1 LATWSNRCQAL
12 SKNGGVV
19 VAAKST
25 KKTNSGVVYLPIA
38 GDAPRDVLTWHD
50 QLPYRIWV
58 HSRNVAGTYKQ
69 LAIEIAWQGDAATP
83 TSEPEIKL
91 RLEMA
96 KIRVGEL
103 NSSNINATLLRSI
116 PVGQIMET
124 HALMLSK
131 QSRKIEAKKNKRV
144 TLVKTF
150 EMETYNFELR
160 PIAEAR
166 RSVDESTLPMI
177 EPREENFEL
186 RATAKDSLL
195 IAYVYAE
202 QVKTGSRMA
211 AVRAANLL
219 GIKVHLAYVGI
230 RTARKKGWLT
240 STGTNGEVSGELT
253 KEGIAE
259 FKRING
265 ESLYHKHVTAVFEQ
279 MKKDEQWLT

>member
-1 LATWSNRCQAL
+1 V
-12 SKNGGVV
+12 G
-19 VAAKST
+19 AAKST
-25 KKTNSGVVYLPIA
+25 KKTNSGVVYLPLA

-58 HSRNVAGTYKQ
+58 HSRNAAGTYKQ
-69 LAIEIAWQGDAATP
+69 LALEIAWQGDVSTP

-103 NSSNINATLLRSI
+103 SSSNISATLLRSI

-144 TLVKTF
+144 TLVKPY
-150 EMETYNFELR
+150 EMDTYNFELR

-177 EPREENFEL
+177 EPREANAEL

-202 QVKTGSRMA
+202 QVKTGSRA
-211 AVRAANLL
+211 AASRAANLL
-219 GIKVHLAYVGI
+219 GIKVSLAYVGI
-230 RTARKKGWLT
+230 STARKKGWLT
-240 STGTNGEVSGELT
+240 ASGINGEVSGELT

-265 ESLYHKHVTAVFEQ
+265 ESLYHKHVTEVFEE
-279 MKKDEQWLT
+279 MKKGEPWPM

>member
-1 LATWSNRCQAL
+1 MGSEKAP
-12 SKNGGVV
+12 K
-19 VAAKST
+19 KS
-25 KKTNSGVVYLPIA
+25 NSGVVYLPAA
-38 GDAPRDVLTWHD
+38 GNAPRDVLTWHD
-50 QLPYRIWV
+50 QMPYRVWV
-58 HSRNVAGTYKQ
+58 HSRNFAGVYKQ
-69 LAIEIAWQGDAATP
+69 LAIEIAWLGDVSVPPVEA
-83 TSEPEIKL
+83 EIML

-96 KIRVGEL
+96 KIRIGEL
-103 NSSNINATLLRSI
+103 NNSNLNATLLRSI

-131 QSRKIEAKKNKRV
+131 QSREIESKKDTRV
-144 TLVKTF
+144 KLVKPY
-150 EMETYNFELR
+150 EGDNYNFELQ
-160 PIAEAR
+160 PTSEAK
-166 RSVDESTLPMI
+166 RSVDESSLPMI

-219 GIKVHLAYVGI
+219 GIKVSLAYVGI

-240 STGTNGEVSGELT
+240 SSGTNGEVSGELT

-259 FKRING
+259 FKKING
-265 ESLYHKHVTAVFEQ
+265 ESLYDKHVNGVLEETKE
-279 MKKDEQWLT
+279 DN